1 MVGIFNGLYILIA
14 IFAAITLAA
23 FAAEILEYFEKLN
36 RNKKRIRR
44 TSLYKKI
51 MIKWRGI

>member
-14 IFAAITLAA
+14 IFTALALAA
-23 FAAEILEYFEKLN
+23 FVAEILEYFEKLN
-36 RNKKRIRR
+36 RNKKKIRS
-44 TSLYKKI
+44 TSLYRKF

>member
-14 IFAAITLAA
+14 IFTALALAA
-23 FAAEILEYFEKLN
+23 FVAEILEYFEKLN
-36 RNKKRIRR
+36 RNKKKIRR
-44 TSLYKKI
+44 TSLYRKF